1 MYHVSVV
8 RGQYP
13 PDVNTPREHSVSD
26 SSRGRIVQVSKKGT
40 GDGTA
45 GSLTVKSETFNLA
58 KDFLYLKK
66 SNLV

>member
-1 MYHVSVV
+1 MYHFSVV

-45 GSLTVKSETFNLA
+45 GSLTVKSETF
-58 KDFLYLKK
+58 KVSEYVLYLEKE
-66 SNLV
+66 